1 MRPPRPASID
11 HFDLVVSDLESS
23 LAFYRD
29 LLGPLGWTEETV
41 IEGERGDPVHYLGA
55 ATDRPISFSIRQAES
70 RPTTPYDRHTVGLHH
85 IAFAALSRDS
95 VDERHRWLVESG
107 AQIESEPREYPYTEG
122 YYAVFFYDP
131 DGIKLEIVHA
141 PV

>member
-1 MRPPRPASID
+1 MHVDNFARHR
-11 HFDLVVSDLESS
+11 
-23 LAFYRD
+23 
-29 LLGPLGWTEETV
+29 
-41 IEGERGDPVHYLGA
+41 A

-131 DGIKLEIVHA
+131 DGRSYRDRLRGRW
-141 PV
+141 